1 MSKIDYRNVE
11 KVPGICGGRAVI
23 AGTRIRV
30 SIILGCSRLGMT
42 VEEIIQSYPHLRS
55 SDVYDALAYAAEHP
69 TVPINGDGQATYPSV
84 GETGIAKRNGMAG
97 LHHNLLR

>member
-1 MSKIDYRNVE
+1 MSKTDYRNVE
-11 KVPGICGGRAVI
+11 KVPGVCGGRAVI

-69 TVPINGDGQATYPSV
+69 DELEADLAADDEAEAQRRWPGGRYQT
-84 GETGIAKRNGMAG
+84 
-97 LHHNLLR
+97 

>member
-23 AGTRIRV
+23 AGTRVRV

-55 SDVYDALAYAAEHP
+55 SDVYDALAYAAEHRDE
-69 TVPINGDGQATYPSV
+69 IEADLAADDEAEAQ
-84 GETGIAKRNGMAG
+84 KRCPGG
-97 LHHNLLR
+97 RYQP

>member
-11 KVPGICGGRAVI
+11 KVPGICGGRATI

-69 TVPINGDGQATYPSV
+69 AEIEADLAADDE
-84 GETGIAKRNGMAG
+84 GEAQKRWPGG
-97 LHHNLLR
+97 RYQP